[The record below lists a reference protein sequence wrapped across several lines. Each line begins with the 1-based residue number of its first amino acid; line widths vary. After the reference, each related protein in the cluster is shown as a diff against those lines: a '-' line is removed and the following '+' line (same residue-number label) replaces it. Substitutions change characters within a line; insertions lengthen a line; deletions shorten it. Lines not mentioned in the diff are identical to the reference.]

1 MFKKEILTFNS
12 EDYVVTLTRK
22 AMLEIEDRQRNISR
36 KTAQDEEAIEVL
48 SQLSDISKMQ
58 EELDKINNMKD
69 GKAKENKIIEYNKK
83 YLPLTLK
90 MSSSDVLNSS
100 IDPFELVYI
109 LIKNYP
115 KNKPLTK
122 EDYENGLFELEEKM
136 GLVELEIKFQEMY
149 NKVFR
154 EIEFVKQT
162 LQDHQAK
169 QEQEEIIN

>member
-1 MFKKEILTFNS
+1 MFDKKILTFDG

-22 AMLEIEDRQRNISR
+22 AMLEIEDRQRESAKRAAN
-36 KTAQDEEAIEVL
+36 DDDAIEIL
-48 SQLSDISKMQ
+48 SQLNDIEKMD
-58 EELDKINNMKD
+58 EELDKINKMKD

-90 MSSSDVLNSS
+90 MSSSDVLNNS
-100 IDPFELVYI
+100 IDPFELIYI

-115 KNKPLTK
+115 KNKPLSK

-136 GLVELEIKFQEMY
+136 GIIDLEILFMEMY
-149 NKVFR
+149 NKVFQ

-162 LQDHQAK
+162 LQDHQTKRKEAV
-169 QEQEEIIN
+169 N